1 MIKLLYI
8 FLLLFSFLIGNTISK
23 NPYIIVLGIA
33 QDGGIPHTNCI
44 KKCCKNE
51 WGEIKPEKVSCLGLI
66 DPRSNQS
73 WLFDS
78 TPDFPE
84 QHYTITFKHKTKLE
98 GIFLTHA
105 HIGHYSGLM
114 YLGREVMGAKMIQVF
129 AMPKMFSFLNNNG
142 PWNQLIKLKNISLKE
157 IKARKELK
165 INDQLFVKPILVPH
179 RDEYSETVS
188 YQIMGPNKSV
198 LYIPDIDKWSKWEED
213 ILLKIKYL
221 DLLLVDGTFFSADE
235 IPNRDMSEIPHPLI
249 LESMDLFSS
258 LSTKDRNKIYFIHL
272 NHSNPA
278 VKKNSAAQNIIKSR
292 RFNIAYEGMLFEL

>member
-8 FLLLFSFLIGNTISK
+8 VILVFSFLTGNTISK

-51 WGEIKPEKVSCLGLI
+51 WGEIKSEKVSCLGLI

-114 YLGREVMGAKMIQVF
+114 YLA
-129 AMPKMFSFLNNNG
+129 FLPPQTSSSG
-142 PWNQLIKLKNISLKE
+142 TIGVLI
-157 IKARKELK
+157 
-165 INDQLFVKPILVPH
+165 
-179 RDEYSETVS
+179 
-188 YQIMGPNKSV
+188 
-198 LYIPDIDKWSKWEED
+198 
-213 ILLKIKYL
+213 
-221 DLLLVDGTFFSADE
+221 DGGQFFS
-235 IPNRDMSEIPHPLI
+235 
-249 LESMDLFSS
+249 
-258 LSTKDRNKIYFIHL
+258 
-272 NHSNPA
+272 NHSLTSCLN
-278 VKKNSAAQNIIKSR
+278 
-292 RFNIAYEGMLFEL
+292 

>member
-8 FLLLFSFLIGNTISK
+8 VLLLFSFLIGNTISK

-51 WGEIKPEKVSCLGLI
+51 WGEIKSEKVSCLGLI

-188 YQIMGPNKSV
+188 YQIM
-198 LYIPDIDKWSKWEED
+198 
-213 ILLKIKYL
+213 
-221 DLLLVDGTFFSADE
+221 
-235 IPNRDMSEIPHPLI
+235 
-249 LESMDLFSS
+249 
-258 LSTKDRNKIYFIHL
+258 
-272 NHSNPA
+272 
-278 VKKNSAAQNIIKSR
+278 
-292 RFNIAYEGMLFEL
+292 